1 MMKIS
6 QHLERVDYD
15 ALQKLPESKNKE
27 WLISFYNEHKNGKF
41 NASLK
46 QIQLIEKSFPLK
58 QVEDHDEIVNE
69 VASKL
74 TYGSKNTENWI
85 SMCGFMNAFINQ
97 GVVTLDEESISEA
110 LVVIKKGINKFKST
124 ELN

>member
-1 MMKIS
+1 MKIS
-6 QHLERVDYD
+6 QHLQRVDYN
-15 ALQKLPESKNKE
+15 ALTKLPDSKNKD

-58 QVEDHDEIVNE
+58 TVEEHDQKVDE
-69 VASKL
+69 VETKL
-74 TYGSKNTENWI
+74 THGTKNTDNWI

-97 GVVTLDEESISEA
+97 GTVNLDEESISNA
-110 LVVIKKGINKFKST
+110 LVVIKKGINKFKAT

>member
-1 MMKIS
+1 MRIS
-6 QHLERVDYD
+6 EHLARVDLD
-15 ALQKLPESKNKE
+15 ALNKLPDDKNKQ
-27 WLISFYNEHKNGKF
+27 WLLSFYNEHKNGRF

-58 QVEDHDEIVNE
+58 QVEDHDETVDE
-69 VASKL
+69 VSKKFAHG
-74 TYGSKNTENWI
+74 TKNTDNWI

-97 GVVTLDEESISEA
+97 GSVKLDEQSISEA
-110 LVVIKKGINKFKST
+110 LIVIKKGINKFKAT

>member
-27 WLISFYNEHKNGKF
+27 WLIRFYNEHKNGKF

>member
-1 MMKIS
+1 MRIS
-6 QHLERVDYD
+6 EHLARVDLD
-15 ALQKLPESKNKE
+15 ALNKLPDNKNKE
-27 WLISFYNEHKNGKF
+27 WLLSFYNEHKNGRF

-58 QVEDHDEIVNE
+58 QVEDHDVTVDE
-69 VASKL
+69 VSKKFEHG
-74 TYGSKNTENWI
+74 TKNTDNWI

-97 GVVTLDEESISEA
+97 GSVKLDEQSISEA
-110 LVVIKKGINKFKST
+110 LIVIKKGINKFKAT

>member
-1 MMKIS
+1 MRIS
-6 QHLERVDYD
+6 EHLARVDLD
-15 ALQKLPESKNKE
+15 ALNKLPDDKNKQ
-27 WLISFYNEHKNGKF
+27 WLLSFYNEHKSGRF

-58 QVEDHDEIVNE
+58 KVEDHDETVDE
-69 VASKL
+69 VSKKFAHG
-74 TYGSKNTENWI
+74 TKNTDNWI

-97 GVVTLDEESISEA
+97 GSVKLDEQSISEA
-110 LVVIKKGINKFKST
+110 LIVIKKGINKFKAT